1 MIRRPA
7 TILALLTALNLLNY
21 LDRLVLS
28 AVLPKVRDELAL
40 SRFEGGLLATVFL
53 LGYFVTSP
61 VFGALGDRLARKGLI
76 ALGILVWSVATLGSG
91 MATGLGSLIA
101 ARAVVGVGEA
111 SYATLA
117 PTIIDDITPPQKK
130 GRALGIFYVATPIG
144 AALGY
149 LVGGFVEHRWGWRH
163 AFYVAGGPG
172 IALAVVCLFIKEP
185 ARTISKEKPNV
196 LRDLGALVRLPLY
209 RYGVLGYCAYTAAV
223 GAFSYWAPEFLYR
236 RYHLDLDVANFRFG
250 IIVIVAG
257 AIATWIGGRWAD
269 MMRARVEKEAPPAEV
284 ERETIRGLLRICA
297 IGSVLGTPLAAA
309 AFLSPS
315 PTLFFAFSFFCILAL
330 FMSTSPI
337 NAVVLKA
344 VPEELRASAMA
355 LCIFGIHL
363 LGDLWSP
370 PLVGLL
376 ADHLPVEIAMM
387 SLPVAIAASAW
398 LWWPAGATGRRAAA
412 A

>member
-1 MIRRPA
+1 MIKRPA
-7 TILALLTALNLLNY
+7 TILALLTGLNLLNY

-61 VFGALGDRLARKGLI
+61 LFGTLGDRYPRKHLI
-76 ALGILVWSVATLGSG
+76 ALGILIWSVATLASG
-91 MATGLGSLIA
+91 MATSLGTLVA
-101 ARAVVGVGEA
+101 ARAFVGVGEA

-144 AALGY
+144 SALGY

-172 IALAVVCLFIKEP
+172 IALALVCLFIAEP
-185 ARTISKEKPNV
+185 ARKLATEKPDV
-196 LRDLGALVRLPLY
+196 VRDIGSLVKLPLY
-209 RYGVLGYCAYTAAV
+209 RFGVLGYCAYTAAI
-223 GAFSYWAPEFLYR
+223 GAFAYWAPEFLYR
-236 RYHLDLDVANFRFG
+236 RYNLDLAVANFRFG
-250 IIVIVAG
+250 IVVIVAG
-257 AIATWIGGRWAD
+257 AIATWIGGKWAD
-269 MMRARVEKEAPPAEV
+269 VMRLRVEKV
-284 ERETIRGLLRICA
+284 EKEPGQIDRETVRGLLRICA
-297 IGSVLGTPLAAA
+297 IGSLIGTPVTIACFLA
-309 AFLSPS
+309 PS
-315 PTLFFAFSFFCILAL
+315 PNVFFACAFVAILAL

-337 NAVVLKA
+337 NAVVLKS
-344 VPEELRASAMA
+344 VPESLRASAMA

-370 PLVGLL
+370 PFVGLL
-376 ADHLPVEIAMM
+376 ADHLPVQLAMM
-387 SLPVAIAASAW
+387 ALPVAIGVSAW
-398 LWWPAGATGRRAAA
+398 LWWPRGA
-412 A
+412 